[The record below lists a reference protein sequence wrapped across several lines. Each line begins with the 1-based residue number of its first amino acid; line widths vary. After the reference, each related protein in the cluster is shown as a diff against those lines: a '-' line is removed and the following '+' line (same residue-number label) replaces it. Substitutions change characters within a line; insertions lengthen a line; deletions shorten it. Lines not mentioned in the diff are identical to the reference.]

1 MKVCPLCS
9 SDEAKQGICPQTTQG
24 CSVENKE
31 AKCRMSAEVKLVGT
45 PPKKT
50 SQCEERFEQSFDGKN
65 SIEDW
70 TGI

>member
-1 MKVCPLCS
+1 
-9 SDEAKQGICPQTTQG
+9 
-24 CSVENKE
+24 
-31 AKCRMSAEVKLVGT
+31 MSAEVKLVGT
-45 PPKKT
+45 PPQKKT